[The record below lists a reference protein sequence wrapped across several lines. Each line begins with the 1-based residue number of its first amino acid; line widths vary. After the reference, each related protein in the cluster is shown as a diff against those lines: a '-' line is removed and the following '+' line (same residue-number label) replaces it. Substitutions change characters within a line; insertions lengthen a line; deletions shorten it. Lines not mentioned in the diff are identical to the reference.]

1 PVCFYKKRE
10 GDAKCSILKDG
21 GWNAR
26 SCDGV
31 FPGFRR
37 SRRRTGTSASSDN
50 CAVRGR
56 AGSTRCSLRSP
67 LGSTPRPNLR
77 FTSIRTLAITGGR
90 TQSTMIHG
98 GGSATTAPDR
108 ENGTRHGARLPT
120 ASGSPSITSRT
131 RAHEKNEIILFR
143 GKSRIACSSPVI
155 YPVNRY
161 KVGRI
166 FQRFARRCIERI
178 LSP

>member
-1 PVCFYKKRE
+1 MQDEAELLRPACFYKKRE

-26 SCDGV
+26 SCDSI

-37 SRRRTGTSASSDN
+37 SRRRTGTWASSDT
-50 CAVRGR
+50 CAVRGL

-67 LGSTPRPNLR
+67 RGSTPRPNLR

-90 TQSTMIHG
+90 TQSTTIRG
-98 GGSATTAPDR
+98 GGSATTALDTVDGMQR
-108 ENGTRHGARLPT
+108 EARLPT

-131 RAHEKNEIILFR
+131 RAHEKNESFCFAER
-143 GKSRIACSSPVI
+143 
-155 YPVNRY
+155 
-161 KVGRI
+161 VG
-166 FQRFARRCIERI
+166 
-178 LSP
+178 LL